1 MKKPLQLAALL
12 CGCLVTSVAFAQA
25 GDKGPGFRFGNG
37 WNLGASVSVGAFWEN
52 NAHDSTEDKESG
64 AGWRVQPSLSL
75 SKQLGSRS
83 SFNTNLFYTMERG
96 FDDEDAEDSDSYG
109 ISLGYSRKL
118 SQRWGLS
125 VSASYSHSENDEFY
139 GVGWDAANPTLP
151 RIDVD
156 KTDNY
161 QASAGLSYSGN
172 KWNLSFG
179 ATWSRTDRDESWG
192 TQSDSY
198 GLSIGAGYKLSRTLS
213 ANLSGS
219 MSISDPEDGDTSTS
233 YSLMGGFTKTLSD
246 RLSLT
251 AMAGLSF
258 QDYNGY
264 EDDTTVDPSYTLS
277 LSYKASRRIALALSM
292 HSTYESEYYND
303 GYYNARTTYV
313 WSHNLTGSMT
323 VQWSDKLYSTLSV
336 SGFYEEHVAT
346 VSGLGDRDRKYVQ
359 LAFNT
364 SYRFNSYVSMYGS
377 VSWKNDQYD
386 YDSGDDSADDIRLD
400 VGMTF
405 TL

>member
-1 MKKPLQLAALL
+1 MDTGNTGFIMICAALVFIMTPGL
-12 CGCLVTSVAFAQA
+12 AFFYGGLVRRKNVVNTMMACAA
-25 GDKGPGFRFGNG
+25 IMG
-37 WNLGASVSVGAFWEN
+37 
-52 NAHDSTEDKESG
+52 
-64 AGWRVQPSLSL
+64 LSI
-75 SKQLGSRS
+75 
-83 SFNTNLFYTMERG
+83 FMWTLF
-96 FDDEDAEDSDSYG
+96 
-109 ISLGYSRKL
+109 GYSL
-118 SQRWGLS
+118 AFGTDHGGVIGSLEWLGL
-125 VSASYSHSENDEFY
+125 N

-179 ATWSRTDRDESWG
+179 ATWSRSDRDESWG

-233 YSLMGGFTKTLSD
+233 YTLMGGFTKTLSD

-264 EDDTTVDPSYTLS
+264 EDDTSVDPSYTLS

-292 HSTYESEYYND
+292 HSAYESEYYND